1 MANITKTARKRK
13 AALKEGYPL
22 RKKVK
27 LPTGQVVHGTTVTKK
42 PPKTRATRNVVA
54 KMKGA
59 GATIKQLGRKK

>member
-1 MANITKTARKRK
+1 LQA
-13 AALKEGYPL
+13 GYPL
-22 RKKVK
+22 RKKTK
-27 LPTGQVVHGTTVTKK
+27 AGSKTTYGTVVRRK